1 MELAGKVALVTG
13 AASGIGEATAKLLAA
28 NGATVGALDMS
39 EERLSRVC
47 AEITAAG
54 GTVVPLVADVSD
66 DPRMHAVIT
75 TLTESAG
82 RLDIVVASA
91 GINGTWAPID
101 DLTPAEWDHTIAV
114 NLRGTYLTVHYAVPH
129 LKAAGGGAIVMIAS
143 MNGTRT
149 FSLGGATAYSVT
161 KGGQAI
167 MAKHLAIEL
176 GRHKIRVNAVCPG
189 ATRTNIGERTIRRNP
204 DAARVPVV
212 WPEGNIPLTG
222 NEPADAV
229 EIAEAVA
236 YLVSPRA
243 KHVSGAILHVDG
255 GQSLLV

>member
-1 MELAGKVALVTG
+1 MRSAVARLVET
-13 AASGIGEATAKLLAA
+13 
-28 NGATVGALDMS
+28 
-39 EERLSRVC
+39 
-47 AEITAAG
+47 
-54 GTVVPLVADVSD
+54 
-66 DPRMHAVIT
+66 
-75 TLTESAG
+75 AG
-82 RLDIVVASA
+82 RLDIVVAAA

-101 DLTPAEWDHTIAV
+101 DLTPEEWDRTIAV
-114 NLRGTYLTVHYAVPH
+114 NLRGTYLTVHHAVPH
-129 LKAAGGGAIVMIAS
+129 LKAAGAGAIVMISS

-167 MAKHLAIEL
+167 MTKHLAIEL

-189 ATRTNIGERTIRRNP
+189 ATRTNIGERTWRRNP
-204 DAARVPVV
+204 DAARMPVV

-222 NEPADAV
+222 KEPADPM

-243 KHVSGAILHVDG
+243 KHVNGAILHVDG
-255 GQSLLV
+255 GQSVLV